1 MRLDEEKLEA
11 LRTWGQGLRQAENE
25 ELAATGRAILMLV
38 DEIDRLQIDLW
49 HARLAPSAAEPEP
62 AAEIAEVA
70 EIPEPEP
77 VASSLHSRLRRV
89 LRRDADPV
97 ESPSPDLEPDAV
109 SPQAWIEGLRR
120 QGQD

>member
-11 LRTWGQGLRQAENE
+11 LRTWGQGLRQADNE

-49 HARLAPSAAEPEP
+49 HARLEPSAVEATPT
-62 AAEIAEVA
+62 AEIAEVP
-70 EIPEPEP
+70 EIAEPEP
-77 VASSLHSRLRRV
+77 VTSSLHSRLRRV
-89 LRRDADPV
+89 LRRDPGSAESAPPDP
-97 ESPSPDLEPDAV
+97 ETEAA
-109 SPQAWIEGLRR
+109 SPQAWIEALRR

>member
-11 LRTWGQGLRQAENE
+11 LRTWGQGLRQADNE

-49 HARLAPSAAEPEP
+49 HARLEPSAAE
-62 AAEIAEVA
+62 AAPTDEVA
-70 EIPEPEP
+70 EIPEVDEPEP
-77 VASSLHSRLRRV
+77 VTSSLHSRLRRV
-89 LRRDADPV
+89 LRRDTGPV
-97 ESPSPDLEPDAV
+97 ESASPDPETEAV
-109 SPQAWIEGLRR
+109 SPQAWIEALRR